1 MTVRLNSGA
10 VEWREVD
17 GEVVV
22 LDLARSKY
30 LAVNE
35 SGSALWALLAA
46 GATRDALVARL
57 RDGFGLAP
65 ERAAADVDAF
75 LADLAGRGLLAED

>member
-1 MTVRLNSGA
+1 MTVRLISGA

-22 LDLARSKY
+22 LDLARSAY

-35 SGSALWALLAA
+35 SGTALWTLLAE
-46 GATRDALVARL
+46 GATREALAARL
-57 RDGFGLAP
+57 RDGFGLEP

-75 LADLAGRGLLAED
+75 LADLAGRGLVTED